1 MMRSTAALFTLLL
14 AGPALAAPDFA
25 ALTRNA
31 QAAIDSRDPARIAS
45 VFCAEG
51 RSMRPDGLV
60 SQPDRLASGATTA
73 TASSTAT
80 QRAWGEM
87 KVIGRGATTVVV
99 APTSVKGR
107 YGTAQSLLTMV
118 WLAEAGRAPCLLFRQ
133 VAPGG
138 DAGDAATWDNAFL
151 VSESFSRKPN
161 LLLTQAVAG
170 VKPGLALDVGMGQG
184 RNAVW
189 LASQGW
195 QVTGFDVAGEGLRLA
210 REQAAAQG
218 VKIETVYAADR
229 DFDFGQ
235 DRWDL
240 IAFIYSPLRELEARA
255 FAGLKPGGMVV
266 AEAFGNAGDPA
277 RASQDVYYG
286 PGEMRALFEKAG
298 FRVIRYEEPVDTAD
312 YGLDKVPLVRLV
324 AVKPG
329 G

>member
-1 MMRSTAALFTLLL
+1 MRTSASFVALLL

-25 ALTRNA
+25 ALTRTA
-31 QAAIDSRDPARIAS
+31 QAAVDSRDPARIMS
-45 VFCAEG
+45 FFCAEG
-51 RSMRPDGLV
+51 RSMRPDGLI
-60 SQPDRLASGATTA
+60 SQPDRLASGAATA
-73 TASSTAT
+73 TAGGTAT
-80 QRAWGEM
+80 QRSWGEM
-87 KVIGRGATTVVV
+87 KVIGQGATTVVV
-99 APTSVKGR
+99 APTSVRGR
-107 YGTAQSLLTMV
+107 YGTAQSLVTMV
-118 WLAEAGRAPCLLFRQ
+118 WLSEAGQTPCLLFRQ

-138 DAGDAATWDNAFL
+138 DAGDAATWDSAFL

-161 LLLTQAVAG
+161 RLLTQAVAG
-170 VKPGLALDVGMGQG
+170 VKPGVALDVGMGQG

-210 REQAAAQG
+210 REQASAEG
-218 VKIETVYAADR
+218 VKIETIYAADR
-229 DFDFGQ
+229 DFDFGK

-240 IAFIYSPLRELEARA
+240 IAFIYSPLRDLEARA

-277 RASQDVYYG
+277 RASQGVFYG

-298 FRVIRYEEPVDTAD
+298 FKVIRYEEPIDTAD